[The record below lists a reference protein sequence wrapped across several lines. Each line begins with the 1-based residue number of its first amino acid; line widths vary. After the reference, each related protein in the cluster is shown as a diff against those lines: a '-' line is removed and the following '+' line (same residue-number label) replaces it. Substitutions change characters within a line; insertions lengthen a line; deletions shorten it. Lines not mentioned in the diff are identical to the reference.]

1 MSAPRR
7 APTPLGALA
16 AGVAYGAVALIGASL
31 TLSAGTGLLRAA
43 GFLLAIAAGAAA
55 AAAWVH
61 AGRAAPPSSLR
72 ARWTGVVVAFAVAA
86 LFAEAWQFVPALRA
100 AFWGRLLAAVLLV
113 AEPTYA
119 IAALVTAL
127 TVADAAARRAGR
139 ALGGAVPRAGSLPP
153 ASAALLGA
161 AVGGLAAAAWLIP
174 HAPLGSSM
182 LGAAVVAAFAG
193 VFDNRRRLE
202 TQVDMQDRV
211 VIVTGVGGRGQVAY
225 AVAETLLGRG
235 ARVVVADISSV
246 VDGLA
251 DELRAHGEVV
261 SVRADLSRA
270 EGAGRVVE
278 AALERFGR
286 VDALVNAAGG
296 FGGAVAVA
304 DTQPDTWTREIE
316 RNATTVYAMSAAAL
330 PALRASGGAVVN
342 FASKAADRAVEG
354 LAAYAAS
361 KAAVVAFTRTL
372 ALEEASH
379 GVRANAVAPGM
390 VDTEENRRSVS
401 DAASVQWV
409 SRVQVA
415 DVVAFLIGEGA
426 SGVTGQVIG
435 IPARGYS

>member
-7 APTPLGALA
+7 APTPLGVLA

-31 TLSAGTGLLRAA
+31 TLSAGIGLLRAA

-127 TVADAAARRAGR
+127 TVADATARRAGR
-139 ALGGAVPRAGSLPP
+139 TLGGAAPRAGALPP

-225 AVAETLLGRG
+225 AVAESLLGRG

-251 DELRAHGEVV
+251 EELRAHGEVV
-261 SVRADLSRA
+261 SVRADLSRP
-270 EGAGRVVE
+270 EGARRVVE

-401 DAASVQWV
+401 DPATVQWV
-409 SRVQVA
+409 SRAQVA
-415 DVVAFLIGEGA
+415 EVVGFLIGDGA